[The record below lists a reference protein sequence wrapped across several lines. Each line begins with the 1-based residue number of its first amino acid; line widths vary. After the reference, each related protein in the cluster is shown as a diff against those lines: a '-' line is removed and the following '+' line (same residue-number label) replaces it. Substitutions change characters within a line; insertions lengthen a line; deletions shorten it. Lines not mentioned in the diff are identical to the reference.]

1 MLQKQKSPWNFWSLL
16 KISEAHCGV
25 KVNFDHLPTLGM
37 VDVKFKPM
45 APGSKPS
52 VRKTYPDMGCEE
64 IMIFAELINSVGF
77 KVKNVKTVEA
87 VDGGKVQCLAQWPQK
102 SNTKAS
108 LPMLDCWLMKFP
120 LQNGLGRPRD
130 HQPILPQ
137 CPTKR
142 TNRQTWSKGRL
153 GGSPRG

>member
-45 APGSKPS
+45 APGSKPF
-52 VRKTYPDMGCEE
+52 VPKTYPDRVCEQS
-64 IMIFAELINSVGF
+64 MIFADLINSVGF

-87 VDGGKVQCLAQWPQK
+87 VDGGKVQCLGSVATRINYQ
-102 SNTKAS
+102 S
-108 LPMLDCWLMKFP
+108 LTAHARLLV
-120 LQNGLGRPRD
+120 NEVSS
-130 HQPILPQ
+130 
-137 CPTKR
+137 TKR
-142 TNRQTWSKGRL
+142 SWQT
-153 GGSPRG
+153 